1 MRMSKYKRLTE
12 RRGNLIIDNCGNCP
26 NIRNPQGCTYEDCY
40 EIIKN
45 RLAELEDKIE
55 NGILIELPCK
65 VGNVVYEVFKNHK
78 PPYIQQTKI
87 EKVIITN
94 KGLRL
99 KLERNSVYETSV
111 SSIGKTLFNT
121 QEEAEKILKELK
133 NETI

>member
-1 MRMSKYKRLTE
+1 MSNYKRLTK

-26 NIRNPQGCTYEDCY
+26 NVRNSQGCTDEDCY

-55 NGILIELPCK
+55 DGTLVELPCK
-65 VGNVVYEVFKNHK
+65 VGDVVYEVFKNHK

-111 SSIGKTLFNT
+111 SSLGKTLFNT
-121 QEEAEKILKELK
+121 QEESEKRLKELK